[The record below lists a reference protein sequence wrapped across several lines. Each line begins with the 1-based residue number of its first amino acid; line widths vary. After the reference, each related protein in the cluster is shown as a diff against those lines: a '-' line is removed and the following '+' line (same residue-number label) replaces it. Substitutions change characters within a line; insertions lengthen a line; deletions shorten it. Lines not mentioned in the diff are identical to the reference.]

1 MKKFFLAY
9 LKQPPL
15 FQNSK
20 FCAKIRILK
29 FGTKNKCLIWVFWA
43 ATLKNIFHIWN
54 QRSWICLIAKYG
66 GKTKILKFVT
76 KNSFFGYFWVEILK
90 SCCYILNDP
99 LQICLISKL
108 FERMEIIKFENKN
121 ALFVYFWGR
130 GLKIVVI
137 FEILWVCL
145 VAKFWER
152 TKKFLIKIRDQK
164 YLIWVF
170 LDYNFR
176 ILLPYLKSAPS
187 YFSKMSF

>member
-66 GKTKILKFVT
+66 GKTKILKFGT

-130 GLKIVVI
+130 GFKNCCHIWNPLSLSSCKILRKN
-137 FEILWVCL
+137 E
-145 VAKFWER
+145 
-152 TKKFLIKIRDQK
+152 KIPDQNSGSK
-164 YLIWVF
+164 M
-170 LDYNFR
+170 
-176 ILLPYLKSAPS
+176 PYLGI
-187 YFSKMSF
+187 FGLQF